1 MVRTVLG
8 RNLTVPKGNPG
19 VDSEAILINRPLS
32 LRINVSCDAA
42 VKAIKV
48 MAMLNGESWDELEQ
62 YRQENVASAVIDIL
76 RSQILSPAIYA
87 IKVNVFDST
96 GGQTVSLVEII
107 GHQDDAPLAGA
118 PLPESLI

>member
-1 MVRTVLG
+1 
-8 RNLTVPKGNPG
+8 VPKGNPG